1 MSITFAVNKIKL
13 MNKKQKLLKKADNR
27 DELEELISKTEIY
40 NKILGKML
48 DENKITKHTN
58 NNKKERNSINN

>member
-1 MSITFAVNKIKL
+1 
-13 MNKKQKLLKKADNR
+13 MNKKQKLLKKANNR
-27 DELEELISKTEIY
+27 DELEELISKSEIY

-48 DENKITKHTN
+48 YENKTTKHT